1 MEALLPL
8 AVKLAGRDV
17 IVVGAGDMGTARVK
31 QLAGVG
37 ARVTV
42 VAPSVHPEAA
52 AAASVV
58 HQREFR
64 PADLVGMWL
73 AVAAAPPQVN
83 LAVAA
88 AAEALHLLVNA
99 VDDPGCGTVHFPGV
113 VRRGGVT
120 VAVSTD
126 GGAPALSGLLREG
139 IEAVLPDDLG
149 SWLQVARSLRQAWK
163 AQGIPLAQ
171 RRPLLL
177 ERLNAL
183 YQGRGAGPGER
194 DPDPDR

>member
-1 MEALLPL
+1 MQALLPL
-8 AVKLAGRDV
+8 AVKLAGRAV
-17 IVVGAGDMGTARVK
+17 IVVGSGAMGTARVK

-52 AAASVV
+52 AAASMV
-58 HQREFR
+58 HRREFR
-64 PADLVGMWL
+64 PSDLEGMWL
-73 AVAAAPPQVN
+73 AVAAAPPEVN

-99 VDDPGCGTVHFPGV
+99 VDDPACGTVHFPGV

-120 VAVSTD
+120 VAVSTG

-139 IEAVLPDDLG
+139 IEAVLPEDLG

-163 AQGIPLAQ
+163 AQGIPLER

-183 YQGRGAGPGER
+183 YAGRDAGPR
-194 DPDPDR
+194 DEEPDR